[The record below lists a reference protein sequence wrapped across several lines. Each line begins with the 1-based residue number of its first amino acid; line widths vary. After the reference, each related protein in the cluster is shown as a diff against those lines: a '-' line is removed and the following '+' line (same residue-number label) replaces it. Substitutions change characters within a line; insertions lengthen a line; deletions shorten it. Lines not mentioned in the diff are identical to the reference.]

1 MIIENGGCVSPY
13 LECGGFQILPNGN
26 IVSSRNYQHLLQNM
40 TENYF
45 VGPIYLESWI
55 EDCIREKRFINQTS
69 QHWVSDPKGGK
80 KISSD
85 KKKSL
90 YTILEVMEIWNEVQ
104 RIKKDVN
111 TYKFKGNLA
120 SRALWS
126 KVEMLGNIPDR
137 TGESMRNFFKQWK
150 SKTITQSLEKIWDEK
165 KMRFA

>member
-1 MIIENGGCVSPY
+1 LSLGSRTASERSGSLIRHRSTECQIQREARKSPATK
-13 LECGGFQILPNGN
+13 
-26 IVSSRNYQHLLQNM
+26 RNL
-40 TENYF
+40 
-45 VGPIYLESWI
+45 S
-55 EDCIREKRFINQTS
+55 
-69 QHWVSDPKGGK
+69 
-80 KISSD
+80 
-85 KKKSL
+85 
-90 YTILEVMEIWNEVQ
+90 TILEVMEIWNEVQ